1 MSNINLIQ
9 NKIMQLE
16 GGAFQKLFDEYLY
29 KKYKFKNIQTLGAQT
44 GTNKPTKGIPDSY
57 VLTDNGKYILINYGS
72 VNSQPVHKIKED
84 IRDCFNDAK
93 LLLKKDKIKK
103 IICGHCSTNIH
114 IEQYEDIKEIIE
126 GVDIELIGVDT
137 ISHDLALI
145 YPHIAKNQ
153 LGISIDTNQ
162 FFDIDDFVKVYDANG
177 MNAPIDCDFFHRK
190 DEIDR
195 VDESI
200 KNNVV
205 TILTGA
211 SGIGKTRLALETC
224 RHYSKGNSKL
234 YCIRSNGNL
243 MYEDIKYY
251 IDEPGKYF
259 IFFDDAN
266 MVASLDNVLNTI
278 LTMSKE
284 YEIKILITVRD
295 YAKDV
300 VIETV
305 TKYSKPEIIE
315 IEELKDDEI
324 KDILRTNLNILNSDY
339 LDKIVEIANGNI
351 RLAYLAGLRSIDRG
365 YQAIRN
371 AEDIFRNYYGRILNE
386 TKLNKEDI
394 FILFFIAMAGPVKK
408 SENPFYKKLKEQ
420 YGGKIPE
427 NEIISKL
434 YSLELIDWFENK
446 ITNIADQSMG
456 NYVLYYVLFEKKWIN
471 ITELILI
478 AFPYYRRKIIYVLTT
493 LMEIFNS
500 EELSH
505 YVEESIIDAWDD
517 APEDQEILYLE
528 SFYQVDPDRA
538 LCIIKKHIDNDRS
551 VDFNLCYEDIER
563 KKNYYHIEIK
573 EIEILGGYGKTDRFE
588 DAIDLLLLY
597 FSKRPDLIMDF
608 YFTITENMMFDKYSC
623 NRKYKQESILINKL
637 WIKSQN
643 GRNYNNT
650 ILYLHIV
657 NYALQTKITYT
668 EENKNSKSIN
678 FVYMT
683 IGFNE
688 EIADLRRKMWETLGM
703 LRANKKYYTIV
714 NDILLKTHVNNI
726 DDQILK
732 AYLKFD
738 FNCILENI
746 ICKDKIDFFDAQ
758 IIDHYRRNAEKINI
772 DLGYFNVNEN
782 YKFKIYKMLIRK
794 YLDGRTIEE
803 DEKEQ
808 RHAIAKEIKEYE
820 LEDYKKLFETCK
832 FLEKTVDESE
842 QWELRVGLE
851 IIFELLE
858 DNRNKYISV
867 VKEYIYAG
875 MPLQIDGY
883 KLIKYLINFIGYEET
898 YKLVSNHKYNNRD
911 KWLAFIWKCVKPKN
925 ITTNIVNDYKY
936 FLKINFEKENVIVP
950 SVSMLKIYGERD
962 AELKTMVITKLISS
976 TEYSSR
982 FLQLLNEDKDIEI
995 LFHIFRNDINTL
1007 SNIYMNAIKI
1017 NQFIDHEGKIFKKIF
1032 ELNPAIWK
1040 EYVDMIKNDSYKY
1053 RLRKKYS
1060 YEIWNCDNYEKYIDY
1075 AFEMLVYN
1083 SIGFLNVK
1091 VVQFLFGRSKNLRTM
1106 KRKKQWLI
1114 DKLRQNS
1121 NEIEI
1126 CKMLVDIVVT
1136 VIPDWKIKYLL
1147 EFLKINKKIEDF
1159 KELHLFPTSV
1169 SWSGSEIPLIIDKI
1183 NFLISLKESLKGIDY
1198 IEHRKYIEEYCRRL
1212 KHYKNEVKL
1221 REYIENI

>member
-29 KKYKFKNIQTLGAQT
+29 KKYKFKNIQTLGTQT

-114 IEQYEDIKEIIE
+114 IEQYEDIKEVIE

-371 AEDIFRNYYGRILNE
+371 AEDIFRNYYGQILNE

-808 RHAIAKEIKEYE
+808 RHAIAKEIKEY
-820 LEDYKKLFETCK
+820 
-832 FLEKTVDESE
+832 
-842 QWELRVGLE
+842 
-851 IIFELLE
+851 
-858 DNRNKYISV
+858 
-867 VKEYIYAG
+867 
-875 MPLQIDGY
+875 
-883 KLIKYLINFIGYEET
+883 
-898 YKLVSNHKYNNRD
+898 
-911 KWLAFIWKCVKPKN
+911 
-925 ITTNIVNDYKY
+925 
-936 FLKINFEKENVIVP
+936 
-950 SVSMLKIYGERD
+950 
-962 AELKTMVITKLISS
+962 
-976 TEYSSR
+976 
-982 FLQLLNEDKDIEI
+982 
-995 LFHIFRNDINTL
+995 
-1007 SNIYMNAIKI
+1007 
-1017 NQFIDHEGKIFKKIF
+1017 
-1032 ELNPAIWK
+1032 
-1040 EYVDMIKNDSYKY
+1040 VDMIKNDSYKY